1 MKTLRGF
8 TLIEALVA
16 LAIMAIAA
24 VLAYRA
30 TAAMTD
36 GESRLAT
43 ETARWRMLDAMFT
56 RIEAD
61 LREAVPRS
69 VRQSGTVQPAW
80 SSVNDD
86 AGNTALAFTRAG
98 PEFAAEPGIA
108 GQRIGYALQ
117 NGVLQV
123 VYWPQLDNVPTA
135 TPSVYALVDGVARF
149 RVLALTSG
157 NRWSER
163 WPLPSESELP
173 RAVHVE
179 IALMDGSVIARTLVL
194 Q

>member
-1 MKTLRGF
+1 MRIARGF

-16 LAIMAIAA
+16 LTIMAIVA

-36 GESRLAT
+36 GESRVAT
-43 ETARWRMLDAMFT
+43 ESARWRALDATFT

-61 LREAVPRS
+61 LREAVPRP

-80 SSVNDD
+80 ASLSDD

-98 PEFAAEPGIA
+98 PEFSAEPGIA
-108 GQRIGYALQ
+108 GQRIGYRLTSGA
-117 NGVLQV
+117 LQV

-135 TPSVYALVDGVARF
+135 TPSVYTLADGVARF
-149 RVLALTSG
+149 RVLALTSR
-157 NRWSER
+157 NLWSER
-163 WPLPSESELP
+163 WPIAGEAELP
-173 RAVHVE
+173 RAVEVE
-179 IALMDGSVIARTLVL
+179 IVLAGGSAITRKLVL